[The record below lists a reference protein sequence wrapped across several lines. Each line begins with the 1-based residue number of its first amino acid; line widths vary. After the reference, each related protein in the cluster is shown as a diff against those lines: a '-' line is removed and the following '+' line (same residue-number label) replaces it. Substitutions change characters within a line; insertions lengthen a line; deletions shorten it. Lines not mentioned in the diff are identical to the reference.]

1 MDHDLVTFDLDGT
14 LVDTA
19 AEIAEAANRALEA
32 HGLARRAPAEI
43 ALLIGAGAHA
53 LLRQLLARCAAE
65 DGQAVKV
72 PTDDVLATFEHC
84 YADIAG
90 TRSAPYPGCIVAL
103 TRLRAAGLKMA
114 CVTNKELR
122 HARTVLRKTGL
133 EGFFDTVV
141 GGDSFAHKKPH
152 PSVLRQVAADLGI
165 ALQRVAHVGDSA
177 IDVAAARNAGVA
189 AWAVPY
195 GYNAG
200 VPVAASNPDRMFDD
214 LAQVAD
220 YVLGTAG
227 APSSIGAVTFK
238 NDSLRGSKAR

>member
-1 MDHDLVTFDLDGT
+1 MDHDLICFDLDGT

-32 HGLARRAPAEI
+32 HGLARRPLAEI

-53 LLRQLLARCAAE
+53 LLRQLLARCALERA
-65 DGQAVKV
+65 DAAALPADAV
-72 PTDDVLATFEHC
+72 LGTFESC

-90 TRSAPYPGCIVAL
+90 TQSAPYPGCVVAL
-103 TRLRAAGLKMA
+103 TRLRAAGVRLA

-122 HARTVLRKTGL
+122 HARTVLHKTGL
-133 EGFFDTVV
+133 EQFFDVVV
-141 GGDSFAHKKPH
+141 GGDSFEHKKPH
-152 PSVLRQVAADLGI
+152 ASVLRRVAADLGI

-189 AWAVPY
+189 AWAVAY

-214 LAQVAD
+214 LTQVAD
-220 YVLGTAG
+220 YLLGTATAG
-227 APSSIGAVTFK
+227 
-238 NDSLRGSKAR
+238 

>member
-1 MDHDLVTFDLDGT
+1 M
-14 LVDTA
+14 DTA

-32 HGLARRAPAEI
+32 HGLARRPPAEI
-43 ALLIGAGAHA
+43 VLLIGAGAHA
-53 LLRQLLARCAAE
+53 LVRQLLARCAAE
-65 DGQAVKV
+65 DLHAAVV
-72 PTDDVLATFEHC
+72 PTDVVLDTFEYC
-84 YADIAG
+84 YAEIVG
-90 TRSAPYPGCIVAL
+90 TLSAPYPGCLLAL
-103 TRLRAAGLKMA
+103 TRLRAAGVCLA

-133 EGFFDTVV
+133 EEFFEMIV
-141 GGDSFAHKKPH
+141 GGDSFEHKKPH
-152 PSVLRQVAADLGI
+152 PSVLRRVAADLGM

-214 LAQVAD
+214 LAHVAD
-220 YVLGTAG
+220 YLLGTSRAG
-227 APSSIGAVTFK
+227 
-238 NDSLRGSKAR
+238 

>member
-43 ALLIGAGAHA
+43 ALLIGAGAYA
-53 LLRQLLARCAAE
+53 LLRQLLVRCAAE
-65 DGQAVKV
+65 DGQAVVV
-72 PTDDVLATFEHC
+72 PTDAVLATFEHC

-90 TRSAPYPGCIVAL
+90 TRSAPYPGCVVAL
-103 TRLRAAGLKMA
+103 TRLHAASLRLA

-133 EGFFDTVV
+133 EQFFDLVI
-141 GGDSFAHKKPH
+141 GGDSYEHKKPH
-152 PSVLRQVAADLGI
+152 ASVLRRVAADLGVP
-165 ALQRVAHVGDSA
+165 LQRAVHVGDSA
-177 IDVAAARNAGVA
+177 TDIAAARNAGVA

-200 VPVAASNPDRMFDD
+200 VPVANCRPDMMFDD
-214 LAQVAD
+214 LAQMAD
-220 YVLGTAG
+220 YL
-227 APSSIGAVTFK
+227 
-238 NDSLRGSKAR
+238 LRTHIA

>member
-1 MDHDLVTFDLDGT
+1 MARWRLLDFDLITFDLDGT

-32 HGLARRAPAEI
+32 HGLARRPPAEI
-43 ALLIGAGAHA
+43 VLLIGAGAHA
-53 LLRQLLARCAAE
+53 LVRQLLARCAAE
-65 DGQAVKV
+65 DLHAAVV
-72 PTDDVLATFEHC
+72 PTDVVLDTFEYC

-90 TRSAPYPGCIVAL
+90 TLSAPYPGCLLAL
-103 TRLRAAGLKMA
+103 TRLRAAGVCLA

-122 HARTVLRKTGL
+122 HARAVLRKTGL
-133 EGFFDTVV
+133 EEFFEMII
-141 GGDSFAHKKPH
+141 GGDSFEHKKPH
-152 PSVLRQVAADLGI
+152 PSVLRRVAADLGM

-220 YVLGTAG
+220 YLLGTAS
-227 APSSIGAVTFK
+227 A
-238 NDSLRGSKAR
+238 

>member
-1 MDHDLVTFDLDGT
+1 MVTMKYHLITFDLDGT

-32 HGLARRAPAEI
+32 HGAARRPAAEI
-43 ALLIGAGAHA
+43 ELLIGAGAHA
-53 LLRQLLARCAAE
+53 LLRQLLARCLAEGNAPAALS
-65 DGQAVKV
+65 
-72 PTDDVLATFEHC
+72 TDAVLATFETC

-90 TRSAPYPGCIVAL
+90 TLSAPYPGCRLAL
-103 TRLRAAGLKMA
+103 TRLRVAGVGLA

-133 EGFFDTVV
+133 EEFFETIV
-141 GGDSFAHKKPH
+141 GGDSFEHKKPH
-152 PSVLRQVAADLGI
+152 PSVLRRVAADLGI
-165 ALQRVAHVGDSA
+165 ALQCVAHVGDSA

-200 VPVAASNPDRMFDD
+200 VPVAESNPDHMFDD
-214 LAQVAD
+214 LAHVAD
-220 YVLGTAG
+220 YLLGTASAG
-227 APSSIGAVTFK
+227 
-238 NDSLRGSKAR
+238 